1 MAPALPPSAD
11 DRRAPALP
19 PSADNPP
26 PAGLSMSE
34 GALGLE
40 ELRHRLDAGLSRR
53 PRVALDRSD
62 LVSAAVLVPVT
73 DRGGAPHVLFTKKTA
88 GVPHHKGQF
97 SFPGGV
103 VETRDGSRVETALRE
118 AWEEIRLPAEAVEVL
133 GLLDDT
139 ETRATNFIITPVVG
153 IVRDHVEFKPDGRE
167 IERVLEVPLRTLRD
181 PAIFHTEMWDRN
193 VEPHA
198 VLFYQVSPDDV
209 IWGATARIL
218 SQFLSL
224 VDEAAP

>member
-1 MAPALPPSAD
+1 MSVPELD
-11 DRRAPALP
+11 LETLRR
-19 PSADNPP
+19 
-26 PAGLSMSE
+26 
-34 GALGLE
+34 
-40 ELRHRLDAGLSRR
+40 RLDAALSRR

-73 DRGGAPHVLFTKKTA
+73 DRDGPHVLFTKKTA

-103 VETRDGSRVETALRE
+103 VELRDGSRVETALRE
-118 AWEEIRLPAEAVEVL
+118 AWEEIRLPGEAVEVL

-153 IVRDHVEFKPDGRE
+153 IVRARVAFAPDGRE

-181 PAIFHTEMWDRN
+181 PANFRTEMWERN
-193 VEPHA
+193 GDPHP
-198 VLFYQVSPDDV
+198 VRFYQVSPEDV
-209 IWGATARIL
+209 VWGATARIL
-218 SQFLSL
+218 TQFLEL
-224 VDEAAP
+224 LDEPEAPAR

>member
-1 MAPALPPSAD
+1 VNLEAL
-11 DRRAPALP
+11 RRV
-19 PSADNPP
+19 
-26 PAGLSMSE
+26 
-34 GALGLE
+34 
-40 ELRHRLDAGLSRR
+40 LDAALSRR

-73 DRGGAPHVLFTKKTA
+73 DRDEKPHVLFTKKTA

-103 VETRDGSRVETALRE
+103 VEERDGSRVETALRE

-153 IVRDHVEFKPDGRE
+153 LVRERVDFAPDGRE
-167 IERVLEVPLRTLRD
+167 IERVLEVPLATLRD
-181 PAIFHTEMWDRN
+181 PTIFRTELWERN
-193 VEPHA
+193 GELHPVQ
-198 VLFYQVSPDDV
+198 FYQVSAEDV
-209 IWGATARIL
+209 VWGATARIL
-218 SQFLSL
+218 TQFLEL
-224 VDEAAP
+224 LDQPEEP